1 MMVVV
6 VVKDI
11 DDVGVGGT
19 KGKGPKRLDQAWHE
33 RVHYFVISSVV
44 RFICPNTDLPH
55 LSCIYAY

>member
-19 KGKGPKRLDQAWHE
+19 KGKGPKRLD
-33 RVHYFVISSVV
+33 
-44 RFICPNTDLPH
+44 
-55 LSCIYAY
+55 